1 MIGCFIGGVF
11 VGGFIGVMIMCVLS
25 VAGHDEFEFKEDD
38 TLDQNEDH
46 TKSL

>member
-25 VAGHDEFEFKEDD
+25 VAGQSDFDYDNLPSERKSPENHKE
-38 TLDQNEDH
+38 
-46 TKSL
+46 

>member
-25 VAGHDEFEFKEDD
+25 VAGQSDCDYDD
-38 TLDQNEDH
+38 MPSDRTPQENHKD
-46 TKSL
+46 